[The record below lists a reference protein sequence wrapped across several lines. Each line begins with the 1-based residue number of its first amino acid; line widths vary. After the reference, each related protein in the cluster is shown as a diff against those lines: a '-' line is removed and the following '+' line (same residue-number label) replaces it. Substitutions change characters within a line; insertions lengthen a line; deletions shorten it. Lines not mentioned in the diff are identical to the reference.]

1 MGCTST
7 KYQALSADQAQAGRA
22 GDSATGKPASSGAD
36 AVPITPDSQAAQPTT
51 PSMGNTPGSPSSA
64 DAAVGAP
71 PWLAGTRDQ
80 SVVPGFD
87 PPLAESAGDSDVF
100 DMDLVSSENLEEQFP
115 PWKESDKIRPTSGFD
130 KFDQVQKTSAQTL
143 TNADAVFSAP
153 EQPEVLELV
162 TSFENTVI
170 IFDWDDTLLCS
181 SALHCCLPSQ
191 FLELEETVESVL
203 QLSMSLGRTIL
214 VTNAMESWVQ
224 ETARRFLPR
233 LVPLLERL
241 PIVYARKN
249 WERHWPRDTFA
260 WKRECFREVLHDE
273 LGSDLNLLVI
283 GDSFS
288 EIRAAEALQEYLGL
302 SALVKT
308 VKFKAMPSPTD
319 LLGELRMILPELSRL
334 VEESHCSS
342 RELFQDIQPGMFQ
355 AGGSLFHGAPGWQLL
370 DAVPAEMFSPPPGV
384 FAHQHL
390 WSIMPSA
397 AATQISV

>member
-1 MGCTST
+1 
-7 KYQALSADQAQAGRA
+7 
-22 GDSATGKPASSGAD
+22 
-36 AVPITPDSQAAQPTT
+36 
-51 PSMGNTPGSPSSA
+51 
-64 DAAVGAP
+64 
-71 PWLAGTRDQ
+71 
-80 SVVPGFD
+80 VVPGFD

-249 WERHWPRDTFA
+249 WERRWPGDTFA

-273 LGSDLNLLVI
+273 LGSDMNLIVI

-288 EIRAAEALQEYLGL
+288 EIRAAEALQPSLGS

-308 VKFKAMPSPTD
+308 VKFKALPTPTD
-319 LLGELRMILPELSRL
+319 LLGELRATAPELSRL
-334 VEESHCSS
+334 VGEKCNATK
-342 RELFQDIQPGMFQ
+342 ELFQDV
-355 AGGSLFHGAPGWQLL
+355 ASLQSSLLEGPSAWQLL
-370 DAVPAEMFSPPPGV
+370 DTVPCEMFSPCTG
-384 FAHQHL
+384 ANALL
-390 WSIMPSA
+390 WSSVTPVSA
-397 AATQISV
+397 VATRATPATQITI